1 MLPRLLLTIVLFAGL
16 VSAQENSG
24 DKRTKSELE
33 HYSIDS
39 TLIEMISDISKEND
53 MFLDIP
59 PLPIF
64 EELTDLDNEHV
75 DLVFESV
82 SEFNELINND
92 QEKLVSVEQPV
103 TSSKDYDTCKTI
115 MNITECIF
123 FRDKG
128 EYSLTIKQNI
138 NPTSYNRYGMYISG
152 VFDGV
157 DYGSM
162 YLLQDQYKDFEGKG
176 FSWLFYQLPSPPEC
190 ANQLRRTLEMLII
203 DDESTIYT
211 PWGISSNREMVFMT
225 THYIWDYAVDYNHP
239 MSLNKMSLKGSVLT
253 LSISTWSYNKEALY
267 PFWLATWDF
276 ESHSGTWM
284 HIDENG
290 IVQNTGPM

>member
-1 MLPRLLLTIVLFAGL
+1 MLFRLLLIAVLFVGL
-16 VSAQENSG
+16 LSAQEDSG
-24 DKRTKSELE
+24 DKRTKSKLE
-33 HYSIDS
+33 NYSIDT
-39 TLIEMISDISKEND
+39 TLIEMISDISKEFD

-64 EELTDLDNEHV
+64 EELTDLDNENV
-75 DLVFESV
+75 DQVFESI

-92 QEKLVSVEQPV
+92 QEKLGSVEQSV
-103 TSSKDYDTCKTI
+103 TSSKDYDTCKTY

-128 EYSLTIKQNI
+128 EYSITIKQNI
-138 NPTSYNRYGMYISG
+138 NPTSYNRYGIYLSG

-162 YLLQDQYKDFEGKG
+162 YLLQDQYRAFGGKG
-176 FSWLFYQLPSPPEC
+176 LSLLFYQSPSPPEC
-190 ANQLRRTLEMLII
+190 ANQLRRTHEILIV

-211 PWGISSNREMVFMT
+211 PWGISSNREMVFIT
-225 THYIWDYAVDYNHP
+225 THYVWDYVLDYNHP
-239 MSLNKMSLKGSVLT
+239 TSLSKMSLKGSVLT

>member
-1 MLPRLLLTIVLFAGL
+1 MLPKLLLIAVLFAGL
-16 VSAQENSG
+16 LSAQENNG

-33 HYSIDS
+33 NYSIDT

-53 MFLDIP
+53 MFLDIA
-59 PLPIF
+59 PIPVF
-64 EELTDLDNEHV
+64 DELTDLDNENV
-75 DLVFESV
+75 NQIFESI
-82 SEFNELINND
+82 SEFNDLINND
-92 QEKLVSVEQPV
+92 QKKLGSVEQSV
-103 TSSKDYDTCKTI
+103 KSSKDYDTCETF

-128 EYSLTIKQNI
+128 EYSITIKQNI
-138 NPTSYNRYGMYISG
+138 NPTSYYRYGMYLSG

-162 YLLQDQYKDFEGKG
+162 YLLQDRYIDFEGKG
-176 FSWLFYQLPSPPEC
+176 FSLQFYRSPSPEVY
-190 ANQLRRTLEMLII
+190 ANQLWHTHDIKVF

-211 PWGISSNREMVFMT
+211 PWGTSSSRGLLFIT
-225 THYIWDYAVDYNHP
+225 IHYIWDYVVDYNRP
-239 MSLNKMSLKGSVLT
+239 TTLNKVSIDGNLITM
-253 LSISTWSYNKEALY
+253 SISAWSFNKEALY